1 MNLLEEFVNYLSEK
15 TALVPGENLFY
26 NSAPDS
32 TDDIVL
38 LQLSPLNI
46 ATEAQID
53 GDINIITATTIA
65 SSNSA
70 AYELGTMV
78 YRWLYTDKEDTSD
91 ADGLI
96 RLSENLTV
104 ATAVY
109 GPPVWVKTD
118 EKDRKYF
125 AFKVRVFSKRII

>member
-65 SSNSA
+65 SSNST